1 MVIELTFELL
11 DIGKSGTFGA
21 VLGRCTAIGGYA
33 VDGGRRVESVAA
45 SGSERPAGRS
55 EEVGCVSMATGSRP
69 YAMAAWMQGI
79 ERVRVFQKRKP
90 RLEAGVGVSWSLQRV
105 VSFRS
110 LELSANLCINPTSG

>member
-1 MVIELTFELL
+1 MCL
-11 DIGKSGTFGA
+11 
-21 VLGRCTAIGGYA
+21 
-33 VDGGRRVESVAA
+33 
-45 SGSERPAGRS
+45 
-55 EEVGCVSMATGSRP
+55 MATGSRP